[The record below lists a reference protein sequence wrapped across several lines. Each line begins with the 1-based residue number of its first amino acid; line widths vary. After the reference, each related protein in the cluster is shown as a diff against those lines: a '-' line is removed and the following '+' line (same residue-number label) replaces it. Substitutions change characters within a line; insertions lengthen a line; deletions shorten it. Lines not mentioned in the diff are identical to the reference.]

1 MRLESGVLPPV
12 PKSHPG
18 ERPEAI
24 KPAPSLGPP
33 QAPNLANRPS
43 LRYSM
48 KIQDTTRHTN
58 LATVCLAA
66 TLLLILQLSA
76 WARPPLTAS
85 QLSLDGLK
93 LGQSEKA
100 VFQELGWK
108 DESDIEP
115 VPAKA
120 DCFGVTFSKG
130 RLTEIQGNNL
140 ILGKLGKVYQGDEYQ
155 KVKRLL
161 GDPTKTKLSR
171 DEYVFLWDE
180 KDVRLTIGFDPKD
193 TRVKRLKISR
203 LP

>member
-1 MRLESGVLPPV
+1 M
-12 PKSHPG
+12 
-18 ERPEAI
+18 
-24 KPAPSLGPP
+24 
-33 QAPNLANRPS
+33 
-43 LRYSM
+43 
-48 KIQDTTRHTN
+48 
-58 LATVCLAA
+58 
-66 TLLLILQLSA
+66 
-76 WARPPLTAS
+76 
-85 QLSLDGLK
+85 
-93 LGQSEKA
+93 
-100 VFQELGWK
+100 
-108 DESDIEP
+108 
-115 VPAKA
+115 
-120 DCFGVTFSKG
+120 TFSKG